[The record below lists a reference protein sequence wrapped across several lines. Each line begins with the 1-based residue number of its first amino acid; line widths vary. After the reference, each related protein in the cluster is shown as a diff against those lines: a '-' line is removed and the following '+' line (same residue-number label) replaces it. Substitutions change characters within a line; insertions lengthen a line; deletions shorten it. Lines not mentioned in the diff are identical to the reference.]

1 MRGSCLLSPALLIP
15 LIRDDPPDILEGS
28 LGQPPNTHTQP
39 REHGSRGSQGDL
51 REVAHKGPVDVAGW
65 CCTLWTAC
73 CHLKG
78 ELCSFQCKKLMGLFL
93 SKQDQDFLGGSVVET
108 SPPNVLVR
116 SLVGELR
123 SHTPRV

>member
-51 REVAHKGPVDVAGW
+51 REVAHKGPGGAVPSGLPAV
-65 CCTLWTAC
+65 TL
-73 CHLKG
+73 KV
-78 ELCSFQCKKLMGLFL
+78 SSVLF
-93 SKQDQDFLGGSVVET
+93 SAR
-108 SPPNVLVR
+108 N
-116 SLVGELR
+116 
-123 SHTPRV
+123 